1 MGAMLT
7 LASGWDTFRS
17 YLPTT
22 RDLFKLGV
30 AVLIL
35 VAFYFLA
42 RLVRMLAGNELRR
55 VKADPQVALLVN
67 RIVFLVALIIGVV
80 AAFTELFG
88 SPALVFG
95 GFGFLALAFSLAFQ
109 DILKNFIAGVFLL
122 LERPFRLG
130 DEITV
135 DNRTGIVE
143 NIEMRATT
151 LRTNEGE
158 QVLIPNS
165 LVYTGTIINRTR
177 YPTRLFTLTAKVPD
191 GMVVDGL
198 VERLRE
204 KLNSRVDIAKDPPPH
219 VALQPAVDGGVT
231 VEVRYWLDYRRND
244 PLAVQAALGQEIYR
258 AIHASPEEATSTSRK
273 PAGT

>member
-1 MGAMLT
+1 MLT
-7 LASGWDTFRS
+7 LGASAWDTVRT
-17 YLPTT
+17 YLPTN
-22 RDLFKLGV
+22 RDLFKVGADV
-30 AVLIL
+30 VIL
-35 VAFYFLA
+35 FAFYLLA
-42 RLVRMLAGNELRR
+42 RLVRMLTGNELRR
-55 VKADPQVALLVN
+55 VHADPQVALLVN
-67 RIVFLVALIIGVV
+67 RMVFLAALVIGII

-109 DILKNFIAGVFLL
+109 DILKNFIAGLFLL

-191 GMVVDGL
+191 GTPVDGL
-198 VERLRE
+198 VDRVRE
-204 KLNSRVDIAKDPPPH
+204 ELKGRPDIAKDPPTH
-219 VALQPAVDGGVT
+219 VGFQPSVDGGLT
-231 VEVRYWLDYRRND
+231 LEVRYWLDYRRND
-244 PLAVQAALGQEIYR
+244 PLAVQAGVSQQIYQ
-258 AIHASPEEATSTSRK
+258 AMHSAEPSPKR
-273 PAGT
+273 